1 MLSILLRRK
10 PVEKKVPVV
19 LNVQQESS
27 VSRAN
32 RLLSTAATHVS
43 HAVKKTAISSAVKLH
58 QVLKDNP
65 IKIAATAMFANLFR
79 ASASHVDEIDPYHLG
94 CEISN
99 PVMIMNPNM
108 NYSLQ
113 QGAFVFCKKFFE
125 IVDPYTNK
133 KFFPQELADGFH
145 SQNCTPFSSDLSLS
159 YNPLCSTAGTVH
171 QSWPYYATLVVAE
184 NVTCLIDGIKF
195 TAMPAVV
202 YCFNELTDLAAR
214 NASALQQKLNEEYQN
229 HLHSEHTRNII
240 LFGTAAMTAAALA
253 VCGVWHYRRS
263 QYNQVATVEDDT
275 ELANR
280 PLAAP

>member
-1 MLSILLRRK
+1 MLSFLLRRNT
-10 PVEKKVPVV
+10 VEKIVPV
-19 LNVQQESS
+19 LKAQQESS

-32 RLLSTAATHVS
+32 RLLSTAASHAV

-65 IKIAATAMFANLFR
+65 IKTVATAMFVNLFR

-99 PVMIMNPNM
+99 PVMIMNRNM

-145 SQNCTPFSSDLSLS
+145 NQNCTPFSSDLSLS

-171 QSWPYYATLVVAE
+171 QSWPYYATLVIAE

-214 NASALQQKLNEEYQN
+214 NASAIQQKLNEKYQN
-229 HLHSEHTRNII
+229 DMQSEHTRNMI
-240 LFGTAAMTAAALA
+240 LLGTAALTATALVA
-253 VCGVWHYRRS
+253 CGVWHYRRS

-280 PLAAP
+280 PSAAP